1 MRKKVVIIDY
11 ELGNLF
17 SVNQACKHIGIETKV
32 SKNIDDIKQ
41 ADAIILPGVGAF
53 KQAMQNMREFGL
65 DKALKEEALSGKPIM
80 GICLGMQLLFSKSE
94 EFGSTE
100 GLNIIEGDIL
110 RFSKK
115 TDEERHLRIPQ
126 ISWNEIYTS
135 KLNWDNTPFRD
146 LSSGTDMYFIHSYF
160 ASPKNTDEI
169 LSVTNFAK
177 MSYCSSIIKDN
188 IFATQFHPE
197 KSGENGLSI
206 YKNWAQI
213 NKII

>member
-1 MRKKVVIIDY
+1 MSKKVVIIDY

-17 SVNQACKHIGIETKV
+17 SVNQACKHIGIETEV

-41 ADAIILPGVGAF
+41 SDAIILPGVGAF

-65 DKALKEEALSGKPIM
+65 DKVLKEEALSGKPIM
-80 GICLGMQLLFSKSE
+80 GVCLGMQLLFTKSE

-110 RFSKK
+110 RFSNK
-115 TDEERHLRIPQ
+115 TDEERLVRIPQ

-135 KLNWDNTPFRD
+135 KLNWDHTPFRG
-146 LSSGTDMYFIHSYF
+146 LSDGTDMYFIHSYY
-160 ASPKNTDEI
+160 ASPKNADEI
-169 LSVTNFAK
+169 LSLTNYAK
-177 MSYCSSIIKDN
+177 ISYCSSVIKDN